1 MSKVI
6 NPKLPC
12 PSCPSSDAYHE
23 YDDGHG
29 YCYSCSFYKPPR
41 EEFLEANTYTYEFVP
56 HRGLSRKSL
65 EFYDIRTKIDA
76 NGRPVADGFF
86 YPDGST
92 KVRNLDDKSFYWQ
105 KQTGVESVSP
115 DLFGRNKFDP
125 GGHKWVIITE
135 GEYDAASL
143 YQCTSVPTVSVRS
156 SASAVSDC
164 AAARAFL
171 NSHEKIFLGF
181 DGDAAGLAARESV
194 ARLFEHHKVYV
205 LDFVRHKDANDYL
218 QAGEEDE
225 LRSIFSNAQRYL
237 PKTVMPVT
245 RDTIRKILSEAPSV
259 GVPYPFPTLQ
269 GMTYGMRRGESI
281 LITAKPGVG
290 KTELMHALEYQLLK
304 ETDDNVGA
312 IFLEEPKGQHLR
324 SLASIELG
332 RPAFVPDHGVSDDDV
347 ATAVQAAVKDDSRL
361 FIFDHFGSSDP
372 DLLLDSIRFLVAA
385 CDVRWVLLD
394 HISLVVSGER
404 SEKDERRA
412 LDYISTRLEM
422 LVKELNFGLIF
433 VSHVNDNGQT
443 RGSRA
448 MEQLCDVRIDL
459 SRDTESGS
467 NITDLLVSKNRP
479 PMGKS
484 GPAGNLRFDSFRRRF
499 VEVTEADNGE
509 LPWLISPSLAPSTE
523 PASSKVPQT

>member
-1 MSKVI
+1 MLDT
-6 NPKLPC
+6 N
-12 PSCPSSDAYHE
+12 
-23 YDDGHG
+23 
-29 YCYSCSFYKPPR
+29 
-41 EEFLEANTYTYEFVP
+41 YTYEYVP

-65 EFYDIRTKIDA
+65 EAYDIKTKVDQQ
-76 NGRPVADGFF
+76 GKPVSDGFF
-86 YPDGST
+86 YPDGSI
-92 KVRNLDDKSFYWQ
+92 KVRSLDNKEFYWQ
-105 KQTGVESVSP
+105 KQAGVESVSP

-143 YQCTSVPTVSVRS
+143 FQSTGVPTVSVRS

-164 AAARAFL
+164 AAARTFL

-181 DGDAAGLAARESV
+181 DGDSAGLSARESV
-194 ARLFEHHKVYV
+194 ARLFEHDKVFV
-205 LDFVRHKDANDYL
+205 LDFVRHKDANEYL
-218 QAGEEDE
+218 MAGEEDE
-225 LRSIFSNAQRYL
+225 LRNIFHNAQRYL
-237 PKTVMPVT
+237 PKTITAVT
-245 RDTIRKILSEAPSV
+245 KAMVRRVLSEAPSV
-259 GVPYPFPTLQ
+259 GVPFPFPTLNS
-269 GMTYGMRRGESI
+269 MTYGMRRGESI
-281 LITAKPGVG
+281 LITAPPGVG

-347 ATAVQAAVKDDSRL
+347 AAAIQAAVKDDSRL
-361 FIFDHFGSSDP
+361 YIFDHFGSSDP
-372 DLLLDSIRFLVAA
+372 ELLLDSIRFLVAA
-385 CDVRWVLLD
+385 CNVGWILLD

-422 LVKELNFGLIF
+422 MVKELNFGLIF
-433 VSHVNDNGQT
+433 VSHINDAGQT

-448 MEQLCDVRIDL
+448 MEQLCDVRIEL
-459 SRDTESGS
+459 SRDTKGGS
-467 NITDLLVSKNRP
+467 NIVDLLVSKNRP

-484 GPAGNLRFDSFRRRF
+484 GAAGSLRFDNFRRKF
-499 VEVTEADNGE
+499 LEINPPDLDQGE
-509 LPWLISPSLAPSTE
+509 PTWPTSPSPVPEQET
-523 PASSKVPQT
+523 ASSKEKQN